1 MLVSSVTKAPSA
13 DAQDVPQYSWTRP
26 LDSVKRGFALHLM
39 HKEGAGAGEKRF
51 GLRSCFWP
59 SLDEEGG
66 TWSALDDE
74 EGGTWSALGFPRL
87 VSEEEL
93 SLLLPR
99 LGPSL
104 AEVLADCFASRI
116 SDRERS

>member
-1 MLVSSVTKAPSA
+1 
-13 DAQDVPQYSWTRP
+13 
-26 LDSVKRGFALHLM
+26 M

-51 GLRSCFWP
+51 GRRSCLWP

-74 EGGTWSALGFPRL
+74 EGGTCSALGFPRL
-87 VSEEEL
+87 VSEDEL

-99 LGPSL
+99 LGVSL
-104 AEVLADCFASRI
+104 AEVLADCLTSRI
-116 SDRERS
+116 RDRERS